1 MDIYLIYL
9 RKSRADSDMTV
20 EEVLKRHESMLQDY
34 AERELGHRIPEE
46 FIYREVVSG
55 ETIDDRP
62 MVQQVLRLMELN
74 SVKGVLVADPQRLTR
89 GDLVDCGRIINA
101 FRYSDTLVI
110 TPRFTFNLA
119 QEYDRKFFEMELSRG
134 NDYLEYSKRIMNSGR
149 IESIKH
155 GNFIGS
161 IAPYGYERVT
171 TREGKIESHTL
182 KVVEEEADGVR
193 IMFDLYVNKHYG
205 FANIAHELDSL
216 GIHPRNSEH
225 WNPAAIKDM
234 LENPVY
240 IGKVR
245 WNYRKTVKKMVN
257 GQVIKVRPKN
267 KYEGYQVYDGK
278 HEAIISESL
287 FNASLERR
295 GRNIIYRPAN
305 TCSNPFAG
313 LIKCQCGRAMSYK
326 PYYNRQR
333 TKPILV
339 CDDQVHCH
347 TRAVSFDA
355 VKDEVV
361 KTLESS
367 IENFRTLLKNDDG
380 GTLLREHRIASLKAE
395 LEKLDQK
402 DIRQKDAFDE
412 GIYSK
417 EEYIMQNSKLQKRR
431 AEVTAALA
439 KAADSEPAV
448 DYKNKLVQ
456 FTDALNAM
464 TDDSVSAGD
473 KNIYLKQVIDRIVY
487 SSKGGRGNR
496 WAKNEFEVK
505 IYIK

>member
-1 MDIYLIYL
+1 M
-9 RKSRADSDMTV
+9 
-20 EEVLKRHESMLQDY
+20 
-34 AERELGHRIPEE
+34 
-46 FIYREVVSG
+46 
-55 ETIDDRP
+55 
-62 MVQQVLRLMELN
+62 
-74 SVKGVLVADPQRLTR
+74 
-89 GDLVDCGRIINA
+89 
-101 FRYSDTLVI
+101 
-110 TPRFTFNLA
+110 
-119 QEYDRKFFEMELSRG
+119 
-134 NDYLEYSKRIMNSGR
+134 
-149 IESIKH
+149 
-155 GNFIGS
+155 
-161 IAPYGYERVT
+161 
-171 TREGKIESHTL
+171 
-182 KVVEEEADGVR
+182 
-193 IMFDLYVNKHYG
+193 
-205 FANIAHELDSL
+205 
-216 GIHPRNSEH
+216 
-225 WNPAAIKDM
+225 
-234 LENPVY
+234 
-240 IGKVR
+240 
-245 WNYRKTVKKMVN
+245 
-257 GQVIKVRPKN
+257 
-267 KYEGYQVYDGK
+267 
-278 HEAIISESL
+278 
-287 FNASLERR
+287 
-295 GRNIIYRPAN
+295 
-305 TCSNPFAG
+305 
-313 LIKCQCGRAMSYK
+313 
-326 PYYNRQR
+326 
-333 TKPILV
+333 
-339 CDDQVHCH
+339 
-347 TRAVSFDA
+347 SFDA